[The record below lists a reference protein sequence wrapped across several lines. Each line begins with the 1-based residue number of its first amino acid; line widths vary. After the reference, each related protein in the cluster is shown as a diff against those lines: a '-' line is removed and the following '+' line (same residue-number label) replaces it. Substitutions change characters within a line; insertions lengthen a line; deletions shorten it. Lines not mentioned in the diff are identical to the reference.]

1 MAKKQG
7 SNLSILFFVGMLVSL
22 IGFCLPMFTGVFGS
36 TANGFK
42 FINFERSSF
51 VTIGALLLFVG
62 ACCGTAVGLLNLL
75 KIKVPSKK
83 LLTLLAILIVAIGAV
98 VIIIGFTT
106 NGGVYKA
113 IGKSLFKHATYG
125 FYMVI
130 AGWIV
135 SVLGSVL

>member
-1 MAKKQG
+1 MGKKK
-7 SNLSILFFVGMLVSL
+7 SSSFNVLFFLGMLVAL
-22 IGFCLPMFTGVFGS
+22 VGFCLPMFTGVFGS

-51 VTIGALLLFVG
+51 VTIGALLLFIG
-62 ACCGTAVGLLNLL
+62 ACCGSVVGLLDLL
-75 KIKVPSKK
+75 KIKVSSKK
-83 LLTLLAILIVAIGAV
+83 LIALLAIVVVAVGAV
-98 VIIIGFTT
+98 IIIIGFTT

-135 SVLGSVL
+135 SVLGSVM